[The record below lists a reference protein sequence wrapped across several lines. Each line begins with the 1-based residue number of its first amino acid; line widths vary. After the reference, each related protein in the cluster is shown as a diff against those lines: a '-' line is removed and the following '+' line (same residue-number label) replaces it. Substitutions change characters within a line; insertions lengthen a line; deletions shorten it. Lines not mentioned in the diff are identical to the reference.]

1 MKAHRPFVLRAVVL
15 RPVFRGVLRAAIGPM
30 MGMVLASAGI
40 ALAAAAPANMP
51 SLPPSSGPGASLVD
65 QVRHEIR
72 MLPNYTVFDDLS
84 FRVEGGTVTLAGQVT
99 EPVLKSNAEN
109 AVKRLGGVAKVDNQ
123 IEVMPVSGFDRQI
136 RMRTY
141 FAIYG
146 FGPLERYG
154 AGVYPSI
161 HILVKDGHVT
171 LKGVVDS
178 EADRNMAYIRANQV
192 PGVFSVT
199 NELSVDKH
207 S

>member
-1 MKAHRPFVLRAVVL
+1 
-15 RPVFRGVLRAAIGPM
+15 
-30 MGMVLASAGI
+30 
-40 ALAAAAPANMP
+40 
-51 SLPPSSGPGASLVD
+51 
-65 QVRHEIR
+65 
-72 MLPNYTVFDDLS
+72 ML
-84 FRVEGGTVTLAGQVT
+84 
-99 EPVLKSNAEN
+99 
-109 AVKRLGGVAKVDNQ
+109 VKRLPGVAKVDNQ
-123 IEVMPVSGFDRQI
+123 IEVMSVSGFDRQI